1 MMQTYRK
8 VMIGLFIMWESLA
21 IAGFITTL
29 FIGLT
34 DLVIWSLL
42 FVFLGSTSLQ
52 AAGLAEKELREQA
65 TKG

>member
-1 MMQTYRK
+1 MQTYRK